1 MMLEAIGEPAMLE
14 QLAEECA
21 ELGKAALKAARVQ
34 RGENPTPVTSE
45 EAWASLKEEYTDV
58 IQCGIELGIQID
70 EKQMDQKLKRFC
82 KRMHELNHAEEA
94 SEEEETEE
102 QDTEEQDT
110 DDNEYEY
117 EECPCNGCEAEC
129 EWAEQYDCYRFLDW
143 LSTDDD

>member
-1 MMLEAIGEPAMLE
+1 MNYVMVDAIGEPAMLE

-21 ELGKAALKAARVQ
+21 ELSKAALKAARVE

-82 KRMHELNHAEEA
+82 KRMQEFNRAEDDA
-94 SEEEETEE
+94 SEEEES
-102 QDTEEQDT
+102 EEQDT
-110 DDNEYEY
+110 DDNEYE
-117 EECPCNGCEAEC
+117 ECPCNSCEAEC

-143 LSTDDD
+143 LNSDDD

>member
-1 MMLEAIGEPAMLE
+1 MMVEAIGEPAMLE

-21 ELGKAALKAARVQ
+21 ELSKAALKAARVE

-82 KRMHELNHAEEA
+82 KRMHELNHAEKV
-94 SEEEETEE
+94 SEEE
-102 QDTEEQDT
+102 QTEEQDT

-129 EWAEQYDCYRFLDW
+129 EWSEQYDCYRFLDW

>member
-1 MMLEAIGEPAMLE
+1 MNYVMVEAIGEPAMLE

-21 ELGKAALKAARVQ
+21 ELSKAALKLARIE

-82 KRMHELNHAEEA
+82 KRMQEFNRAEDDA
-94 SEEEETEE
+94 SEEEES
-102 QDTEEQDT
+102 EEQDT
-110 DDNEYEY
+110 DDNEYE
-117 EECPCNGCEAEC
+117 ECPCNSCEAEC

-143 LSTDDD
+143 LNSDDD

>member
-1 MMLEAIGEPAMLE
+1 MNYVMVEAIGEPAMLE

-21 ELGKAALKAARVQ
+21 ELSKAAFKLARIE

-70 EKQMDQKLKRFC
+70 QKQMDQKLKRFC
-82 KRMHELNHAEEA
+82 KRMQEFNRAEDDA
-94 SEEEETEE
+94 SEEEES
-102 QDTEEQDT
+102 EEQDT
-110 DDNEYEY
+110 DDNEYE
-117 EECPCNGCEAEC
+117 ECPCNSCEAEC

-143 LSTDDD
+143 LNSDDD